1 MKMKQTLNLDQ
12 FRDAFRDY
20 NRQRQNRVIALTK
33 DNFSYE
39 GLESLFNWFEELDCD
54 IDLEGRSVTPGFI
67 YTETELDVKAIC
79 CEFTEY
85 ENLEEFQADYSA
97 EDYPDME
104 ALENATTVIPI
115 NNSDSFIIQDF

>member
-1 MKMKQTLNLDQ
+1 MGEAPRPNNTLYWGVNEMKQTINLFQ
-12 FRDAFRDY
+12 FRDAFRDC
-20 NRQRQNRVIALTK
+20 NRQ

-54 IDLEGRSVTPGFI
+54 
-67 YTETELDVKAIC
+67 TETELDVIAIC

-85 ENLEEFQADYSA
+85 ENLEEFQDNYSA

-115 NNSDSFIIQDF
+115 NNSDSFIIHDF

>member
-1 MKMKQTLNLDQ
+1 MKQTINLYQ
-12 FRDAFRDY
+12 FRDAFRDC
-20 NRQRQNRVIALTK
+20 NRQ

-67 YTETELDVKAIC
+67 YTETELDVIAIC

-85 ENLEEFQADYSA
+85 EDIKEFQADYSA

>member
-1 MKMKQTLNLDQ
+1 MKQTINLYQ

-20 NRQRQNRVIALTK
+20 NRK

-54 IDLEGRSVTPGFI
+54 
-67 YTETELDVKAIC
+67 TETELDVIAIC

-85 ENLEEFQADYSA
+85 ENIKEFQADYSA